1 MIFFHVS
8 FVCFSSFTAAPL
20 CAPCGV
26 CRSRCHIGFS
36 SNPTIENMHEDELVD
51 NNKKRKRV
59 LAGRLCA
66 VSLKRRNK
74 FSHFRQKRA
83 ATGLRL
89 VKCALRAPLQP
100 HLLGGQRGLKGHGVT
115 ARNSTLVACVLGRGH
130 PAHRAFHGGA
140 HERMMEWRG

>member
-8 FVCFSSFTAAPL
+8 FVCFSSFTAAP
-20 CAPCGV
+20 CAPRVV
-26 CRSRCHIGFS
+26 CAVLGAIGFKVVQIPLS
-36 SNPTIENMHEDELVD
+36 KILHEDELVD

-89 VKCALRAPLQP
+89 VKEGVKHGKAGGATGAQGPRRYGAQQHTGRVCV
-100 HLLGGQRGLKGHGVT
+100 GQRT
-115 ARNSTLVACVLGRGH
+115 SRTSCVPWR
-130 PAHRAFHGGA
+130 RA
-140 HERMMEWRG
+140 